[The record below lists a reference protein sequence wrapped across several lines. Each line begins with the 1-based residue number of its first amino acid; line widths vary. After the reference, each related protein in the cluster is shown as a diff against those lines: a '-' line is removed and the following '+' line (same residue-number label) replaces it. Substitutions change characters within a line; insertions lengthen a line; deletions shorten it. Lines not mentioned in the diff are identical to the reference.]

1 MTKEQSIPQHASG
14 EYISQAR
21 DNSNSNLNVVNVNTT
36 PQGPFKP
43 LHQLRMPVADF
54 VGREAEIERLVNSL
68 REAASKRLPA
78 IGVIWGLGGVGKTQ
92 LACTVAQKLRAD
104 FPDAQLFLE
113 LQGVGER
120 PLTTERILQNI
131 ILAFDAQAQLP
142 EDLAGLRAYCTS
154 LLDGRRVLIVADN
167 ASSADQ
173 IRELEPPPGC
183 ALLVTSRHHSSLPGA
198 HICDLLTLSSDEA
211 EHLVRAICPRLGGAA
226 PRLAQLCGRLPLAL
240 RISASLLA
248 IDQTRNVQRYIQA
261 LEAERMHYLSDP
273 DSPEDDPSASV
284 EASLNLSYRAL
295 NDAGQRSLCQIS
307 IFLSSFDL
315 VAAEAVI
322 SIDGIKPGAGDA
334 RAQQAAL
341 EQAGLPTQPSDP
353 PQRQRG
359 RAVPPRVESLLSILH
374 RRSLLEYDSVAERY
388 SLHDLVRVFA
398 AERLESEGEQLRYVR
413 HYLRIAQ
420 QADELYDRGYEE
432 IITGLTL
439 FDRERA
445 HIDAAWTWAREQPF
459 SPVFDDISVSF
470 ASATMAI
477 GSIRYDQRERLLWLQ
492 ETLQAANRL
501 KRKGTQGSILNAI
514 GSCYLYLG
522 EARQAVEYYQRVLSI
537 FVEINNRRGE
547 GAALGN
553 LGIAYRDLGD
563 ARQAIE
569 YHQQSLA
576 IAREVG
582 NRNSEGVSLG
592 NLGLAY
598 RDLGDARQAIEFH
611 QQALAISRALGDRHG
626 EGADLGNLGRVS
638 IDLGELEQAIAYIQQ
653 SLALHQAIGDRRREA
668 YAYHYL
674 ALAYAADEELE
685 QAHIAYNQALDLSRS
700 VGARRLETQ
709 ILIDIGKTQRI
720 QGDLVCAVE
729 HLSQALALAEES
741 GYRME
746 AARASWNLGLA
757 YAQQGELS
765 RALAA
770 LQVRV
775 DYEREI
781 GHTRADEDAATLAQ
795 YQAHHDNSQ

>member
-569 YHQQSLA
+569 
-576 IAREVG
+576 
-582 NRNSEGVSLG
+582 
-592 NLGLAY
+592 
-598 RDLGDARQAIEFH
+598 FH